1 MSSLKLALVAA
12 IMLVLVGPADAGGR
26 GGKVDWSDF
35 IDPNATPSAPV
46 GSANGS
52 ATPAPDETPAPRAKQ
67 AKASR
72 AKKKVAKKAKS
83 RKARAKKSRR

>member
-26 GGKVDWSDF
+26 SGKVDWSDF

-52 ATPAPDETPAPRAKQ
+52 ATPAPEAPAPRAKQ

-72 AKKKVAKKAKS
+72 AKKKIAKKGKA